1 MPRRIL
7 VADESDAVRS
17 VAVNLFRQRGYEVL
31 TASAGPEAWEI
42 VKSGK
47 IDLAIVN
54 SSLVG
59 MDGYTISKL
68 VNEDSALAGTSVI
81 LMLSQSEIVNQH
93 QLITAQPDGTLTKPF
108 SPPDLLAKA
117 GHILGEDLT
126 PKQEDG
132 SNHLSNSVS
141 EMVIGDEQSAKEI
154 DFESI
159 FSDDEKTENVEDIHL
174 SDVLDVEN
182 KSESG
187 EDSQLSGINF
197 DEDKEGVEM
206 SDEKTQMPADDD
218 SIRLAHDQ
226 YGLEEPFEPP
236 EVEVPHDY
244 NWFIREM
251 KSEISAKPK
260 ESVKMDAK
268 TEAKPAAPPVKSRTD
283 KTPTGHFTVEEI
295 GSSKI
300 EIPGDKKQNQ
310 VKGFGDTLSDGGLE
324 APGIDDLDA
333 DVKLALA
340 EKLLIKELARRIAE
354 RLIQKISRKDLHNI
368 LEEVLSELKKY

>member
-1 MPRRIL
+1 MPGRIL
-7 VADESDAVRS
+7 IADESDAVRS
-17 VAVNLFRQRGYEVL
+17 VAVSLFRQRGFEVL
-31 TASAGPEAWEI
+31 TASGGPEAWEI

-47 IDLAIVN
+47 IDLAVVN

-68 VNEDSALAGTSVI
+68 IKEDSTLANTGII
-81 LMLSQSEIVNQH
+81 LMLPQSEIVNQH
-93 QLITAQPDGTLTKPF
+93 QLIIAQPDGTLTKPF

-117 GHILGEDLT
+117 GDILGEDLT

-132 SNHLSNSVS
+132 SKTMSNSVS
-141 EMVIGDEQSAKEI
+141 EMVMGDERTAREI

-159 FSDDEKTENVEDIHL
+159 FADDEKNKAVEDIHL
-174 SDVLDVEN
+174 SDVLDEE
-182 KSESG
+182 KKLESG
-187 EDSQLSGINF
+187 EDSQISEISF
-197 DEDKEGVEM
+197 DEDKEGMEM
-206 SDEKTQMPADDD
+206 SDKKTRMPAEED

-251 KSEISAKPK
+251 KNEISAKPK
-260 ESVKMDAK
+260 EPAK
-268 TEAKPAAPPVKSRTD
+268 TEAKPTAPPAKSQTD

-295 GSSKI
+295 GSSKM
-300 EIPGDKKQNQ
+300 EMPGEKQQNQ
-310 VKGFGDTLSDGGLE
+310 EAMGFANTLMDSGPE
-324 APGIDDLDA
+324 VPEIDDSDA

-354 RLIQKISRKDLHNI
+354 KLMQKISRKDLHNI

>member
-17 VAVNLFRQRGYEVL
+17 VTINLFRQRGYEVL
-31 TASAGPEAWEI
+31 TASGGPEAWEI

-54 SSLVG
+54 AALVG

-68 VNEDSALAGTSVI
+68 IKEDSALAKTSVI
-81 LMLSQSEIVNQH
+81 LMLSQTEIVNQH
-93 QLITAQPDGTLTKPF
+93 QLITARPDETLTKPF

-117 GHILGEDLT
+117 GDILGEDLT
-126 PKQEDG
+126 PDMKDG
-132 SNHLSNSVS
+132 SGQLSGSDP
-141 EMVIGDEQSAKEI
+141 EMVMGDERTAQEI

-159 FSDDEKTENVEDIHL
+159 FSDNEKTEDVEDIRL
-174 SDVLDVEN
+174 SAVLDEEN

-187 EDSQLSGINF
+187 EDSQISEIDF
-197 DEDKEGVEM
+197 DEDREGMEM
-206 SDEKTQMPADDD
+206 SEEKSQVSADDD
-218 SIRLAHDQ
+218 SIRIAQDQ

-251 KSEISAKPK
+251 KNEINAKPK
-260 ESVKMDAK
+260 ESTK
-268 TEAKPAAPPVKSRTD
+268 TEDKSKPPPVKDRTD

-300 EIPGDKKQNQ
+300 EVPSDKTAEPD
-310 VKGFGDTLSDGGLE
+310 KGLSDALLDVGAKTPE
-324 APGIDDLDA
+324 IDDMDDDA
-333 DVKLALA
+333 KLVLA
-340 EKLLIKELARRIAE
+340 EKLLVKELARRIAE
-354 RLIQKISRKDLHNI
+354 RLMQKISRKDLHII

>member
-7 VADESDAVRS
+7 IADESDAVRS
-17 VAVNLFRQRGYEVL
+17 VAVNLFRQRGHEVL
-31 TASAGPEAWEI
+31 TASGGPEAWEI

-47 IDLAIVN
+47 IDLAVVN

-68 VNEDSALAGTSVI
+68 VKEDSALAGTRVI
-81 LMLSQSEIVNQH
+81 LILSQSEIVNQH
-93 QLITAQPDGTLTKPF
+93 QLIIAQPDGTLTKPF
-108 SPPDLLAKA
+108 SPSDLLAKA
-117 GHILGEDLT
+117 GDILGEDWT
-126 PKQEDG
+126 PKKEDG
-132 SNHLSNSVS
+132 SNHLSHSIS
-141 EMVIGDEQSAKEI
+141 EMVMGDDQAAKEI

-159 FSDDEKTENVEDIHL
+159 FSDDKKSKDVEDIHL
-174 SDVLDVEN
+174 SDVLDEEN

-187 EDSQLSGINF
+187 EDSQLSEINF
-197 DEDKEGVEM
+197 DEDGEGVEM
-206 SDEKTQMPADDD
+206 SDEKKHRPAEED
-218 SIRLAHDQ
+218 SIRIAHDQ

-260 ESVKMDAK
+260 DSAK
-268 TEAKPAAPPVKSRTD
+268 AKAKPAEPPAKSQTD

-300 EIPGDKKQNQ
+300 EIPADKMQSQ
-310 VKGFGDTLSDGGLE
+310 IKGLGDTLSDGGPE
-324 APGIDDLDA
+324 APEFDDLDA

-354 RLIQKISRKDLHNI
+354 KLMQKISRTDLHDI